1 MFHLSEYTG
10 SSMLLD
16 LHIEGSGPVTLLV
29 RDESRS
35 TRSTSACMED
45 DQVNSDENIA
55 QIEDKRVRRVN
66 DIQQVLGSTV
76 GDESFDT
83 LSMIEERKRRRR
95 KHSHARK
102 QAKKKMKYDKEP
114 NGKLENSMSVSSSKS
129 SLFLDSESIGS
140 EKVEDIE
147 RLSSSLND
155 SKKENVEDRSSI
167 SSNKKETR
175 HTTLEDE
182 LSQIDFIDENAAT
195 DYSGSDINSS
205 DQEWASCSNELLE
218 VPSQLRHGMKVTF

>member
-55 QIEDKRVRRVN
+55 QIEDKHVRRVN

-102 QAKKKMKYDKEP
+102 QAKKKLKYEKES
-114 NGKLENSMSVSSSKS
+114 NEKLENSMSVSSSKS

-140 EKVEDIE
+140 DKVEDIE
-147 RLSSSLND
+147 RLSSPND
-155 SKKENVEDRSSI
+155 SRKENVDDRSSI

-218 VPSQLRHGMKVTF
+218 VPSQLRHGMKVSF